1 MDLIQEFQ
9 QECLK
14 HGDQPVWV
22 TTDFFYDLLEVGMIT
37 FVKDDQPV
45 FCGHQLR
52 VITEMPVEYKFVGA

>member
-9 QECLK
+9 QQCLK

-22 TTDFFYDLLEVGMIT
+22 TTDLFYDLLEVGMIT

-45 FCGHQLR
+45 FWGHQLR